1 MGDDDVGHLARH
13 RHQVI
18 GQAAVAQLARAV
30 VQALLVQRAAD
41 ALHDGAA
48 DLFVHQHGVDDAA
61 AVFDRPVL
69 QQPDEAGL
77 GIDLDVRSLH
87 AVREDERVV
96 AMRVVARHNQFGRE
110 AARQGVGPEV
120 GDAAEFGERHQR
132 GALFTGVQN
141 T

>member
-1 MGDDDVGHLARH
+1 MGHDDVGHLARH
-13 RHQVI
+13 RHQVV
-18 GQAAVAQLARAV
+18 GQAAVQQLARAV

-48 DLFVHQHGVDDAA
+48 NLLVHQHRVDDAPA
-61 AVFDRPVL
+61 IFHRPVF
-69 QQPDEAGL
+69 QQLDEAGL
-77 GIDLDVRSLH
+77 GIDLDVGRLH

-96 AMRVVARHNQFGRE
+96 ALRVVARHHQFGRE

-132 GALFTGVQN
+132 GAT
-141 T
+141 